1 MFVDAVD
8 RVGPVGSFHQLA
20 ELASSVFEPMDLG
33 VDVVDLADDE

>member
-8 RVGPVGSFHQLA
+8 RVGSVGSLQELV